1 MNDFVVVAVF
11 TFPAEVAV
19 IKSLLDSENIP
30 YIINDELMVSIDPL
44 ASIAYGGI
52 KLKVHKNDA
61 EHVKNLIDRHTDS
74 SELKIVWFQPKFS
87 TFIKYK

>member
-1 MNDFVVVAVF
+1 MKTMNDFVVVAVF

-19 IKSLLDSENIP
+19 IKSLLDHENIP
-30 YIINDELMVSIDPL
+30 YIVNDEMMVSIDPL

-61 EHVKNLIDRHTDS
+61 DYVKSLIDRHNGS
-74 SELKIVWFQPKFS
+74 SELKIV
-87 TFIKYK
+87 

>member
-1 MNDFVVVAVF
+1 MNEMNDFVVVAVF

-19 IKSLLDSENIP
+19 IKSLLDFEKIP
-30 YIINDELMVSIDPL
+30 YFMNDEVMVSIDPL

-61 EHVKNLIDRHTDS
+61 DYVKQLLDRHS
-74 SELKIVWFQPKFS
+74 GASEMKVV
-87 TFIKYK
+87 